1 MKIILKDILPETI
14 TSYNIEDTEKF
25 KTIVVFDCRGYIP
38 VEHEF
43 TGGWIA
49 CGANEDGEETG
60 TKFEVDLVEK
70 VLFCFQL
77 FK

>member
-60 TKFEVDLVEK
+60 TKFEVDLKEK
-70 VLFCFQL
+70 VLFC
-77 FK
+77 